1 MKISFVS
8 LLGPITIFEE
18 GGKIV
23 SLLFSYSEHSDS
35 SPLLEKAKEEIEE
48 YFQGKRKTFDLPL
61 DAKGTEFQKRVWK
74 ELLDIRYGETL
85 SYGEIGD
92 RIGTKAYRAIGN
104 ACGKNPIPILI
115 PCHRVVGTDNIGGF
129 SLGLDL
135 KRKMLDIERS

>member
-8 LLGPITIFEE
+8 LLGPITIFAE
-18 GGKIV
+18 GGTII
-23 SLLFSYSEHSDS
+23 SLLFSYSEYSDS

-48 YFQGKRKTFDLPL
+48 YFQGMRKTFDLPL

-115 PCHRVVGTDNIGGF
+115 PCHRVVGKDNIGGF

-135 KRKMLDIERS
+135 KRKLLDIERS

>member
-1 MKISFVS
+1 MKKSFVS

-18 GGKIV
+18 GGKII
-23 SLLFSYSEHSDS
+23 SLLFSYSEYSDS
-35 SPLLEKAKEEIEE
+35 SPLLEKAKEEIVE

-115 PCHRVVGTDNIGGF
+115 PCHRVVGKDNIGGF

-135 KRKMLDIERS
+135 KRKLLDIERS

>member
-48 YFQGKRKTFDLPL
+48 YFHGKRKTFDLPL

-115 PCHRVVGTDNIGGF
+115 PCHRVVGKDNIGGF

-135 KRKMLDIERS
+135 KRKLLDIERS

>member
-104 ACGKNPIPILI
+104 DCGKNPIPILI

>member
-18 GGKIV
+18 GGKII

-35 SPLLEKAKEEIEE
+35 SPLLEKAKEEIAE

-115 PCHRVVGTDNIGGF
+115 PCHRVVGKDNIGGF

-135 KRKMLDIERS
+135 KRKLLDIERS

>member
-104 ACGKNPIPILI
+104 ACGKNPTPILI

-135 KRKMLDIERS
+135 KRKLLDIERS

>member
-48 YFQGKRKTFDLPL
+48 YYQGKRKTFDLPL

-115 PCHRVVGTDNIGGF
+115 PCHRVVGKDNIGGF

-135 KRKMLDIERS
+135 KRKLLNIERS

>member
-18 GGKIV
+18 GGKII

-115 PCHRVVGTDNIGGF
+115 PCHRVVGKDNRGGF

-135 KRKMLDIERS
+135 NRKLLDIGRS